1 MNQQFLTE
9 LKAVT
14 AENRIFTDESMKKH
28 TTFRVG
34 GPADI
39 LVQPKGTELAAV
51 IRLCRKY
58 DVPYQVIGNGSNLL
72 VGDRGIRGLVIE
84 MLSKE
89 DEICVEDDC
98 ITVGAGMLLSKTAN
112 RAADHGLTGME
123 FAAGIPGSIGGAVVM
138 NAGAYGGEMKDILTA
153 VTVLDQEGNEKI
165 LSAEELELGYRTSC
179 ILKKGYIVT
188 GAKIKLKHGE
198 ETAIRARMEELK
210 KQRVEKQPL
219 EYPSAGSTFK
229 RPEGYFAAKLIEDA
243 GLKGCARGGAQ
254 VSEKHAGFV
263 VNKGDATAKD
273 VCELTDYIKSEVME
287 KFGVGL
293 ELEVVK
299 VGF

>member
-14 AENRIFTDESMKKH
+14 AENRIFMDEPMKKH

-138 NAGAYGGEMKDILTA
+138 NAGAYGGEIKDVLTA
-153 VTVLDQEGNEKI
+153 VTFLDENLHLQTLPVQE
-165 LSAEELELGYRTSC
+165 LQLGYRTSIFERCSWC
-179 ILKKGYIVT
+179 ILEAEFTLHPGDALEIR
-188 GAKIKLKHGE
+188 
-198 ETAIRARMEELK
+198 TAMQEYMRRRK
-210 KQRVEKQPL
+210 EKQPL

-229 RPEGYFAAKLIEDA
+229 RPVGQFAGKLIEDC
-243 GLKGCARGGAQ
+243 GLRGFRVGGAAI
-254 VSEKHAGFV
+254 SEKHCGFV
-263 VNKGDATAKD
+263 VNLGNATCAD
-273 VCELTDYIKSEVME
+273 VVSLTEQVRQIVLE
-287 KFGVGL
+287 KTGCTL
-293 ELEVVK
+293 EREIRVVE
-299 VGF
+299 

>member
-14 AENRIFTDESMKKH
+14 AENRIFTDEPMKKH

-112 RAADHGLTGME
+112 RAAEHGLTGME
-123 FAAGIPGSIGGAVVM
+123 FAAGIPGRIGGAVVM
-138 NAGAYGGEMKDILTA
+138 NAGAYGGEMKDVVVSVNHITDDGA
-153 VTVLDQEGNEKI
+153 IGRIDKEN
-165 LSAEELELGYRTSC
+165 LEFGYRTSAYRKNNC
-179 ILKKGYIVT
+179 IIT
-188 GAKIKLKHGE
+188 GITLKLKSDNPDD
-198 ETAIRARMEELK
+198 IRHRMDDFMS
-210 KQRVEKQPL
+210 RRIDKQPL
-219 EYPSAGSTFK
+219 EFPSAGSVFK
-229 RPEGYFAAKLIEDA
+229 RPEGNYAGALIEQC
-243 GLKGCARGGAQ
+243 GFKGKGVGGAE
-254 VSEKHAGFV
+254 VSEKHAGFII
-263 VNKGDATAKD
+263 NKSNATAKD
-273 VCELTDYIKSEVME
+273 VKELISQIQTTVKKETGYDLECELIM
-287 KFGVGL
+287 L
-293 ELEVVK
+293 
-299 VGF
+299 

>member
-14 AENRIFTDESMKKH
+14 AENRIFTDEPMKKH

-39 LVQPKGTELAAV
+39 LVQPKGTELASV

-112 RAADHGLTGME
+112 RAAEHGLTGME

-138 NAGAYGGEMKDILTA
+138 NAGAYGGE
-153 VTVLDQEGNEKI
+153 TVSYTHLR
-165 LSAEELELGYRTSC
+165 A
-179 ILKKGYIVT
+179 
-188 GAKIKLKHGE
+188 H
-198 ETAIRARMEELK
+198 ET
-210 KQRVEKQPL
+210 
-219 EYPSAGSTFK
+219 
-229 RPEGYFAAKLIEDA
+229 
-243 GLKGCARGGAQ
+243 
-254 VSEKHAGFV
+254 
-263 VNKGDATAKD
+263 
-273 VCELTDYIKSEVME
+273 
-287 KFGVGL
+287 
-293 ELEVVK
+293 
-299 VGF
+299 

>member
-1 MNQQFLTE
+1 
-9 LKAVT
+9 
-14 AENRIFTDESMKKH
+14 
-28 TTFRVG
+28 
-34 GPADI
+34 
-39 LVQPKGTELAAV
+39 
-51 IRLCRKY
+51 
-58 DVPYQVIGNGSNLL
+58 
-72 VGDRGIRGLVIE
+72 
-84 MLSKE
+84 
-89 DEICVEDDC
+89 
-98 ITVGAGMLLSKTAN
+98 
-112 RAADHGLTGME
+112 
-123 FAAGIPGSIGGAVVM
+123 M
-138 NAGAYGGEMKDILTA
+138 NAGAYGGEFKDILVSA
-153 VTVLDQEGNEKI
+153 KVIDDEGVIRE
-165 LSAEELELGYRTSC
+165 LPADELELGYRTS
-179 ILKKGYIVT
+179 IVAKSNMIVLEATLKLRKGEPDIIRNNISELA
-188 GAKIKLKHGE
+188 AK
-198 ETAIRARMEELK
+198 RR
-210 KQRVEKQPL
+210 QKQPL

>member
-14 AENRIFTDESMKKH
+14 AENRIFTDEPMKKH

-39 LVQPKGTELAAV
+39 LVQPKGTELASV

-112 RAADHGLTGME
+112 RAAEHGLTGME